1 MTFDL
6 TEYLASWPY
15 DPESV
20 LNNIRR
26 LKADDGREILQ
37 VREPMGLQQME
48 YSGRPDGARPQ
59 GHETWL
65 AYYTEQAGYA
75 SGFTLEHDDCVRLMQ
90 EGILFYQRY
99 LILFQMEDWSGVVR
113 DTGRNLQYFDFT
125 RKYAENQ
132 EDSLTLEQYRPY
144 LMRMNAVGKAHLLRA
159 DHRHLEALDLLR
171 STLTRMKMLDTVQSP
186 VFRMEQDKAFKHLSQ
201 LIADFEKEKPEDEL
215 ERLQRLKLEAVRR
228 EDFEAAARLRD
239 QIQYL
244 ESGSAS
250 SN

>member
-6 TEYLASWPY
+6 SEYLASWPY
-15 DPESV
+15 DPEEL

-26 LKADDGREILQ
+26 LKAEDGRDILQ
-37 VREPMGLQQME
+37 VREPMGIQQME
-48 YSGRPDGARPQ
+48 YAGRPDGFRPQ

-65 AYYTEQAGYA
+65 EYYQAQATYMP
-75 SGFTLEHDDCVRLMQ
+75 GFSLEHEDCVRLMQ

-99 LILFQMEDWSGVVR
+99 LILYQMEDWPGVVR
-113 DTGRNLQYFDFT
+113 DTGRNLEYFDFT
-125 RKYAENQ
+125 RTHAENA

-144 LMRMNAVGKAHLLRA
+144 LMRMNAVGKAYLLQKNSRNQEALELLRETMG
-159 DHRHLEALDLLR
+159 RIKTLE
-171 STLTRMKMLDTVQSP
+171 TVQSP
-186 VFRMEQDKAFKHLSQ
+186 VFKMEQEKASKHLSQ
-201 LIADFEKEKPEDEL
+201 LIAEFEKSGPENEL

-239 QIQYL
+239 QIQL
-244 ESGSAS
+244 IESGSAS

>member
-6 TEYLASWPY
+6 SEYLTSWPY
-15 DPESV
+15 DPEEL

-26 LKADDGREILQ
+26 LKAGDGRDILQ
-37 VREPMGLQQME
+37 VREPMGIQQME
-48 YSGRPDGARPQ
+48 YSGRPDGFHPQ

-65 AYYTEQAGYA
+65 EYYQAQAAYMP
-75 SGFTLEHDDCVRLMQ
+75 GFSLEHEDCVRLMQ

-99 LILFQMEDWSGVVR
+99 LILYQMEDWPGVVR
-113 DTGRNLQYFDFT
+113 DTGRNLEYFDFT
-125 RKYAENQ
+125 RAHAENA

-144 LMRMNAVGKAHLLRA
+144 LMRMNAVGKAYLLQKNNRSQEALELLRETMGLIKT
-159 DHRHLEALDLLR
+159 LE
-171 STLTRMKMLDTVQSP
+171 TVQSP
-186 VFRMEQDKAFKHLSQ
+186 VFKMEQEKAGKHLSQ
-201 LIADFEKEKPEDEL
+201 LISEFEKSGPENEL

-239 QIQYL
+239 QIQLL